1 MVQGNIRRD
10 IITMLTRKLVNKYLE
25 NPDKIKATSEKDFYK
40 KKEELWNKQVSKLQ
54 LELIQA
60 NDKLSTF

>member
-1 MVQGNIRRD
+1 
-10 IITMLTRKLVNKYLE
+10 MLTRKLVNKYLE

-60 NDKLSTF
+60 NDKLSSF